1 MLGGIKEGPSE
12 AILEERTR
20 DHVSGAAAE
29 MAGIIQVGGNRVSDL
44 KANVILRAESTR
56 KTERHLAR
64 VREGHNPFSR

>member
-29 MAGIIQVGGNRVSDL
+29 MAGIIQVGG
-44 KANVILRAESTR
+44 IES
-56 KTERHLAR
+56 LI
-64 VREGHNPFSR
+64 